1 MTKGLCNLYP
11 PSKKINLFQ
20 NLFADKK
27 PRRLTCNKVLQK
39 HNLSFKQ
46 FKHYNGFNSDSPH
59 RTLQIGDDSYDVNV
73 EEYTAT
79 KKAAIEVSDDKVE
92 YKHKDTASFSY
103 NR

>member
-1 MTKGLCNLYP
+1 MNE
-11 PSKKINLFQ
+11 KI
-20 NLFADKK
+20 
-27 PRRLTCNKVLQK
+27 LTQG
-39 HNLSFKQ
+39 
-46 FKHYNGFNSDSPH
+46 YNCCFFLIYNSDSPH

-79 KKAAIEVSDDKVE
+79 KKAAIEVSDDKFE